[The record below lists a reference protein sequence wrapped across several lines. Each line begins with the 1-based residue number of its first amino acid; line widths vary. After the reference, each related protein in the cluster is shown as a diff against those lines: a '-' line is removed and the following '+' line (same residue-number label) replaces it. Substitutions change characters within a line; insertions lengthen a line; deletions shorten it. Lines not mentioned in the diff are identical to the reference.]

1 MIILFQL
8 QVESSL
14 RITTSVVRDVEAR
27 DVNVNAK
34 RDVDVILDVDVEVD
48 IGAANIYQC
57 KDQGIH
63 KLTNR
68 WWHWQ
73 RMVPTNSR
81 TNWHNTSGD
90 SIARK
95 NLI

>member
-14 RITTSVVRDVEAR
+14 RITTSVVRDVD

-48 IGAANIYQC
+48 IGAANI
-57 KDQGIH
+57 
-63 KLTNR
+63 
-68 WWHWQ
+68 
-73 RMVPTNSR
+73 
-81 TNWHNTSGD
+81 
-90 SIARK
+90 RK
-95 NLI
+95 YISV

>member
-14 RITTSVVRDVEAR
+14 RITTSVVRDVD

-48 IGAANIYQC
+48 IGAANIRIY
-57 KDQGIH
+57 IS
-63 KLTNR
+63 
-68 WWHWQ
+68 
-73 RMVPTNSR
+73 V
-81 TNWHNTSGD
+81 
-90 SIARK
+90 
-95 NLI
+95 